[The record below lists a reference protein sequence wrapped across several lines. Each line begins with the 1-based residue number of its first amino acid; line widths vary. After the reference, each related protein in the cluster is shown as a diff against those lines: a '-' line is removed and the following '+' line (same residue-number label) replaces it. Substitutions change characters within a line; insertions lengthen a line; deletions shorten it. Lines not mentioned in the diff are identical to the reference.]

1 MAKKEIFE
9 EEEAG
14 GSFRV
19 VDRRRFTE
27 EGESRQEAG
36 EQHSAD
42 VAAAATGK
50 DSVNSAAA
58 AGVSQS
64 AAAPEGNKAAAAG
77 EVSGAAASSDNQQQ
91 TDAGNAQQRPA
102 ITFEL
107 FMQSLGQQAMMAMGL
122 LPWPDSGLV
131 KVDLQRAREMIDVI
145 GLLHEK
151 TKGNLTP
158 NEQKLC
164 ETLVYQLRVTFVQIV
179 QQGGKPPGAQPT
191 PGAAKPPQAS

>member
-1 MAKKEIFE
+1 MAKKEVCE

-19 VDRRRFTE
+19 VDRRRFTQ

-42 VAAAATGK
+42 VAAAAK
-50 DSVNSAAA
+50 DKNSTSSAAA
-58 AGVSQS
+58 AGASQ
-64 AAAPEGNKAAAAG
+64 AAAAAEDNKAAAAG
-77 EVSGAAASSDNQQQ
+77 EASGDAASSGNQQQ
-91 TDAGNAQQRPA
+91 PDARNGERPP

-122 LPWPDSGLV
+122 LPWPESGLV

-145 GLLHEK
+145 GLLHDK
-151 TKGNLTP
+151 TKGNLTA

-179 QQGGKPPGAQPT
+179 QQGGKPPGAQPA